1 MQCELTFV
9 GRLYKGNRF
18 LGRLWV
24 KVVKKY
30 PSPSCLD
37 ADECFPG
44 QNLGEKNLSEKNIKR
59 IFAHNVIP
67 VSEMDLVI

>member
-18 LGRLWV
+18 LGRLWL

-30 PSPSCLD
+30 TSPSCLD

-44 QNLGEKNLSEKNIKR
+44 QI
-59 IFAHNVIP
+59 
-67 VSEMDLVI
+67 